1 MQFINSAV
9 AATTS
14 SYASQCVDDFV
25 PSDTD
30 IVFLEYA
37 LNDWEVVDSAKV
49 AWMDNYQRWENA
61 LSLFENPWILSIRFV
76 S

>member
-1 MQFINSAV
+1 M

-25 PSDTD
+25 PKDTD

-37 LNDWEVVDSAKV
+37 LNDWEVVDSTKV
-49 AWMDNYQRWENA
+49 KWMDNYQRYACPNRSVNIDGVPFPAGQTA
-61 LSLFENPWILSIRFV
+61 LC
-76 S
+76 

>member
-1 MQFINSAV
+1 MLQFINSAV

-25 PSDTD
+25 PRDTD

-37 LNDWEVVDSAKV
+37 LNDWEVVDAAKV
-49 AWMDNYQRWENA
+49 SWMDNYQRYVA
-61 LSLFENPWILSIRFV
+61 
-76 S
+76 

>member
-25 PSDTD
+25 PKDTD
-30 IVFLEYA
+30 VVFLEYA
-37 LNDWEVVDSAKV
+37 LNDWEVVNMTKV
-49 AWMDNYQRWENA
+49 NWMDNYQRYACHVCNCFPIGA
-61 LSLFENPWILSIRFV
+61 SLR
-76 S
+76 